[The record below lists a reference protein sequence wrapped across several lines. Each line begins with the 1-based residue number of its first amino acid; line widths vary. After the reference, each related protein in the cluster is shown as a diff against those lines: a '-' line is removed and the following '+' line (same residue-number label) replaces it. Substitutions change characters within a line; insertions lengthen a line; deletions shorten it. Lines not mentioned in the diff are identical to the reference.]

1 MKSETTNEI
10 YSVAPGGNERPKG
23 QHNAARRP
31 NPARMELQENK
42 LRGDFQ
48 QSFRTFIKQFLLLNF
63 VDANIS
69 LKTMVNDFEAELIR
83 AALRLTNG
91 HQVDAATYLGVKPT
105 TLCEKIKKHGIKAS
119 KSGGII
125 SNRDIFHMYVME
137 LFPYVSR
144 EKE

>member
-1 MKSETTNEI
+1 MKSEATNEI
-10 YSVAPGGNERPKG
+10 FPVGPGRSDSPDGDRKTS
-23 QHNAARRP
+23 RRP
-31 NPARMELQENK
+31 NPARMELQETK

-48 QSFRTFIKQFLLLNF
+48 ESFKTFIKQFLLLNF

-69 LKTMVNDFEAELIR
+69 LKSMVSDFEAELIR

-105 TLCEKIKKHGIKAS
+105 TLCEKIKKHGIKTS
-119 KSGGII
+119 KTGGII